1 MQAAPFE
8 THRHGCFNRS
18 EFAGSYQAQNGYW
31 PMSKPEAG
39 TRLPRVV
46 QVPNVMTRDCQYTQH
61 QPQDERCAG
70 CCHQKKEAA

>member
-1 MQAAPFE
+1 MTP
-8 THRHGCFNRS
+8 HGCHNRPPLRDWHH
-18 EFAGSYQAQNGYW
+18 AQNGYW

-46 QVPNVMTRDCQYTQH
+46 QVPHVMTRDCQYTQH

-70 CCHQKKEAA
+70 CCHQKVEQ